1 MPELPI
7 EIERKI
13 EQLPILPPELNEELQ
28 TLLYSDTFSDIFSFY
43 KKNYLPDLLKS
54 KADIYQRISLYLV
67 LTDQAEELTEKLDEV
82 LLRRPIPTIE
92 EFLSGR
98 FFSYNANA
106 TLYPYWKDVL
116 RNIFR
121 ENSPV
126 LKAIFGGSIGIGKST
141 VARKAFLYVLYRLFC
156 YRNLRSVLNI
166 DQDSTIANVCISITL
181 KQVYETNTLAFIK
194 LMETMPCFQRVMS
207 QRSFENFNLDDP
219 RCPIPYVTEKSSGN
233 IYFPD
238 NIIFTCGSNAGHFTG
253 YNVVNSFCFTEA
265 MKVYTNLGI
274 LTFFSLLTH
283 FNRGEK
289 IYTYSINEKGEKE
302 KTLITDVKITG
313 YKTELIRIY
322 YTDDRYIECT
332 PEHPFII
339 SNAKKDD
346 INIVWENGLPY
357 KQAQFLTE
365 EDEILSENNAF
376 VYELIDNRPASKN
389 YNKPFYIGISSHDN
403 TLGKAHSTIFSR
415 PYSHFTRKSLKT
427 DPNNIKKSII
437 RKILD
442 LGLKPK
448 VNIIKQNITLE
459 EAYNLEKQLILKYGK
474 LADNSGILAN
484 ISAGGEGII
493 LTTPEMIKQKSE
505 NIKKTKRL
513 QKEERLKKQNKEWQ
527 VFLNSK
533 YGLYSLLIV
542 CLQHLYQVHLNR
554 SRGASLP
561 HRREFSSKHLTQY
574 NKSEEHKKLTAY
586 YNSIRPKVSSTESKQ
601 KLSKSQ
607 KATWAKKTKEEKQ
620 IANYNKYIG
629 KAWSIIK
636 RIDGNI
642 INETIYMNHR
652 SKISNQAKSEPIWD
666 SIILKVGGVE
676 KLLNEI
682 EIKYGKRF
690 VYEN

>member
-7 EIERKI
+7 EIEQKI

-253 YNVVNSFCFTEA
+253 YNVVNSFCDEISEKGVTEA
-265 MKVYTNLGI
+265 L
-274 LTFFSLLTH
+274 SLLNALD
-283 FNRGEK
+283 NRFSSRFQGSDIVFQSVVSSAKTENSAMGEYLRRLPKDDPSIVRLSPCLWEVKPDPNFIGDGSTFPVLVGNGSIPSK
-289 IYTYSINEKGEKE
+289 I
-302 KTLITDVKITG
+302 ITDPGELKAIEDDKYETPPGCVLINVPTV
-313 YKTELIRIY
+313 YKSKFELQLDQSIQDIAGMTTSDNNMVFRDTSDLEDPILL
-322 YTDDRYIECT
+322 
-332 PEHPFII
+332 PE
-339 SNAKKDD
+339 
-346 INIVWENGLPY
+346 
-357 KQAQFLTE
+357 
-365 EDEILSENNAF
+365 LSLE
-376 VYELIDNRPASKN
+376 V
-389 YNKPFYIGISSHDN
+389 
-403 TLGKAHSTIFSR
+403 
-415 PYSHFTRKSLKT
+415 
-427 DPNNIKKSII
+427 NIKDNFD
-437 RKILD
+437 ILAA
-442 LGLKPK
+442 LEKYNLFE
-448 VNIIKQNITLE
+448 QNINGNWQFKRAPKAPRYCHIDLSGSGDQNQCDTGLC
-459 EAYNLEKQLILKYGK
+459 ILHKEWK
-474 LADNSGILAN
+474 LNPITNQKDTIYVVDLLLF
-484 ISAGGEGII
+484 ISA
-493 LTTPEMIKQKSE
+493 
-505 NIKKTKRL
+505 KTKVDIHAI
-513 QKEERLKKQNKEWQ
+513 QNFLIKLVTDKNALIHTVSFDQWQ
-527 VFLNSK
+527 
-533 YGLYSLLIV
+533 SLLISQLLEASGCFNEV
-542 CLQHLYQVHLNR
+542 TKVSVDSKADPYQNAVHLVESGLVKIGNCPKLKEELHALVWEKGKVER
-554 SRGASLP
+554 TTKLKDGPDALCGSLYDAQLNYSDVP
-561 HRREFSSKHLTQY
+561 VYE
-574 NKSEEHKKLTAY
+574 Y
-586 YNSIRPKVSSTESKQ
+586 YESKNITP
-601 KLSKSQ
+601 KDKF
-607 KATWAKKTKEEKQ
+607 EKF
-620 IANYNKYIG
+620 IEKNNEYL
-629 KAWSIIK
+629 
-636 RIDGNI
+636 ID
-642 INETIYMNHR
+642 
-652 SKISNQAKSEPIWD
+652 
-666 SIILKVGGVE
+666 L
-676 KLLNEI
+676 
-682 EIKYGKRF
+682 
-690 VYEN
+690 

>member
-1 MPELPI
+1 MSELPI

-219 RCPIPYVTEKSSGN
+219 RCPIPYVAEKSSGN

-253 YNVVNSFCFTEA
+253 YNVVNSFCDEISEKGVTEA
-265 MKVYTNLGI
+265 L
-274 LTFFSLLTH
+274 SLLNALD
-283 FNRGEK
+283 NRFSSRFQGSDIVFQSVVSSAKTENSAMGEYLRRLPKDDPSIVRLSPCLWEVKPDPNFVGDGSTFPVLVGNGSIPSK
-289 IYTYSINEKGEKE
+289 IITDPGELKAIEDDNYETPPGCVLINVPTVYKSKFELQLDQSIQDIAGMTTSDNNMVFRDTSDLEDPILLPELSLEVNIKDNFDILAALEKHNLFEQNINGNWQFKRAPKAPRYCHIDLSGSGDQNQCDTGLCILHKE
-302 KTLITDVKITG
+302 WKLNLITNQKDT
-313 YKTELIRIY
+313 IY
-322 YTDDRYIECT
+322 
-332 PEHPFII
+332 
-339 SNAKKDD
+339 
-346 INIVWENGLPY
+346 V
-357 KQAQFLTE
+357 
-365 EDEILSENNAF
+365 
-376 VYELIDNRPASKN
+376 V
-389 YNKPFYIGISSHDN
+389 
-403 TLGKAHSTIFSR
+403 
-415 PYSHFTRKSLKT
+415 
-427 DPNNIKKSII
+427 
-437 RKILD
+437 D
-442 LGLKPK
+442 LL
-448 VNIIKQNITLE
+448 LF
-459 EAYNLEKQLILKYGK
+459 
-474 LADNSGILAN
+474 
-484 ISAGGEGII
+484 ISA
-493 LTTPEMIKQKSE
+493 
-505 NIKKTKRL
+505 KTKVDIHAI
-513 QKEERLKKQNKEWQ
+513 QNFLIKLVTDKNAPIHTVSFDQWQ
-527 VFLNSK
+527 
-533 YGLYSLLIV
+533 SLLISQLLEASGCFNEV
-542 CLQHLYQVHLNR
+542 TKVSVDSKADPYQNAVHLVESGLVKIGNC
-554 SRGASLP
+554 P
-561 HRREFSSKHLTQY
+561 
-574 NKSEEHKKLTAY
+574 KL
-586 YNSIRPKVSSTESKQ
+586 
-601 KLSKSQ
+601 
-607 KATWAKKTKEEKQ
+607 KEELHALVWEKGKVERTTKLKDGPDALCGSLYDAQ
-620 IANYNKYIG
+620 LNY
-629 KAWSIIK
+629 S
-636 RIDGNI
+636 DV
-642 INETIYMNHR
+642 
-652 SKISNQAKSEPIWD
+652 P
-666 SIILKVGGVE
+666 
-676 KLLNEI
+676 
-682 EIKYGKRF
+682 
-690 VYEN
+690 VYEYYEPKNITPKDKFEKFIEKNNEYLIDL